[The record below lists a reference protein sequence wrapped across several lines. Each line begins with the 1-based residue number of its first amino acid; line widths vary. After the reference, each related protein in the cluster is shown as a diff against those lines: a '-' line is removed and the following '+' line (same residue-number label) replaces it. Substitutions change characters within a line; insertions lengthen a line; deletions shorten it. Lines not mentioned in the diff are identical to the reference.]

1 MAQVIIR
8 NLDDGVVERLK
19 RQAARDSTSLEQRL
33 RDVLTMAADED
44 EERAEK
50 VIQRLAEKTA
60 HLPWD
65 PTDLIREDRDR

>member
-1 MAQVIIR
+1 MAQVLIR
-8 NLDDGVVERLK
+8 NLDDVVVERLK
-19 RQAARDSTSLEQRL
+19 QQAVRSATSQEQRL
-33 RDVLTMAADED
+33 RDVLTQAADEPD
-44 EERAEK
+44 ERAEA

>member
-33 RDVLTMAADED
+33 RHVLTMAADED
-44 EERAEK
+44 EERAELI
-50 VIQRLAEKTA
+50 IQRLAEKTA